1 MSDARKEVEKMIA
14 NRQRKN
20 TAFKNKVAKR
30 MGPNAIV
37 LEFIDAMEKVCK
49 ESKTAFE
56 FNDCMNRE
64 ARVLENHMKSID
76 YGVQLEVIWNKAD
89 TEEHW
94 KDLTVEGV
102 KITWGDHYC
111 ALHPEISKELNIDV
125 GSLFL
130 EGVLK

>member
-37 LEFIDAMEKVCK
+37 LEFIDAMERVCK

-64 ARVLENHMKSID
+64 ARILENHMKSID
-76 YGVQLEVIWNKAD
+76 YGVLLEVIWSKAD

-102 KITWGDHYC
+102 KIVWSEHYC

-125 GSLFL
+125 GSLLL
-130 EGVLK
+130 EGMLK

>member
-14 NRQRKN
+14 KRQRQN

-49 ESKTAFE
+49 ESRSAFE
-56 FNDCMNRE
+56 FNDSMNRE
-64 ARVLENHMKSID
+64 ARMLENHMKSID
-76 YGVQLEVIWNKAD
+76 YGVKLEVIWNQSAA
-89 TEEHW
+89 EEHW

-102 KITWGDHYC
+102 KIVWSEHYC
-111 ALHPEISKELNIDV
+111 ALNPE
-125 GSLFL
+125 
-130 EGVLK
+130 